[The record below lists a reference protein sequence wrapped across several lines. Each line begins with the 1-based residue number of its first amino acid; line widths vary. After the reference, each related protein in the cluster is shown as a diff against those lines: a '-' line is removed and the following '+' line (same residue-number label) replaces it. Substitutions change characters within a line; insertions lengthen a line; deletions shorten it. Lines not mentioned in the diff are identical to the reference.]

1 MITAQQ
7 TRAARALLGWTQEM
21 LADRAAVSLT
31 ALKRMESVNGERVFE
46 TTADRVRRALEAAGI
61 VFINSGPNIGV
72 MMDVT
77 HTANSR

>member
-46 TTADRVRRALEAAGI
+46 TTADRVRRALEAAG
-61 VFINSGPNIGV
+61 PNIGV
-72 MMDVT
+72 MMDVSQ
-77 HTANSR
+77 TASRR